1 MWSKFGQ
8 LIEVIEFQNNVT
20 ILYGSIC
27 ATLALSA
34 LLIKELKRPELKTE
48 NLWTTYEINQEK
60 VLSQRRFYLFD
71 CSFIRPD

>member
-8 LIEVIEFQNNVT
+8 LIEVIEFQSSVT
-20 ILYGSIC
+20 IFYGSIY